1 MNIDNTLSNLS
12 VFSLLVF
19 TSDSLSS
26 TTVESSDVFSAISL
40 MPSAVSDTVIFTVFT
55 ESAILTMEF
64 KSISIWSFM
73 AVVLSSKTEASLL
86 YCLATVVKSL

>member
-1 MNIDNTLSNLS
+1 MFFIQTNIGIIIKYISIVYILPIQYQPPLKECVKYQCLNIDNTLSNLS

-40 MPSAVSDTVIFTVFT
+40 MPSAVSDAVIFR
-55 ESAILTMEF
+55 
-64 KSISIWSFM
+64 
-73 AVVLSSKTEASLL
+73 VL
-86 YCLATVVKSL
+86 YHC